1 MAKPFPSDQW
11 FGELEDRLNS
21 NETYS
26 EQATG
31 WGTDFDGDF
40 IFTIE
45 AGDGL
50 SESVHY
56 YIGLHDGECTE
67 TYEVSNPAGE
77 GNGFEMSGDYAS
89 WKELVRGEL
98 GAIEGIMSGD
108 FELDGS
114 MNTLLKYQDAA
125 TTFVGTCS
133 EIDTEFA

>member
-1 MAKPFPSDQW
+1 MAKQFPGDEW
-11 FGELEDRLNS
+11 FDELKDRLND

-26 EQATG
+26 EEASG

-40 IFTIE
+40 IFTIKP
-45 AGDGL
+45 GDGL
-50 SESVHY
+50 HESVHY
-56 YIGLHDGECTE
+56 YIGLHDGDCTE
-67 TYEVSNPAGE
+67 VYEVSNPAAE
-77 GNGFEMSGDYAS
+77 DNGFQMSGEYSS
-89 WKELVRGEL
+89 WKQLVRGEL

-133 EIDTEFA
+133 EIDTEFV